1 MILKIISSNDPQP
14 TDKEKL
20 AWLPHEITAFKTMI
34 IRRQSVGR
42 IIELFL
48 GTSDEGDPYASIVFT
63 DNGITCMHICR
74 AGEKYQLTGD
84 SRQTLIVT
92 LDDLL
97 NSVDICRGENLNI
110 MG

>member
-1 MILKIISSNDPQP
+1 MHIRLVSSNDIQP
-14 TDKEKL
+14 TEKEKL
-20 AWLPHEITAFKTMI
+20 AWLPHEIKAFETMI

-48 GTSDEGDPYASIVFT
+48 GTSDEGEPYASIVFT

-84 SRQTLIVT
+84 SRQSLIVT

-110 MG
+110 RG